1 MNINCAVYTSS
12 PLEKKNIVL
21 PAFIYKKVK
30 KASGSKSLTHQP
42 DVLKSFFDSF
52 LGEDVRTACLEAT
65 IFFPTLVIYFT
76 FSVGI
81 GNRQWRSQDWRQSW
95 ALWN

>member
-12 PLEKKNIVL
+12 PLEKNNIVL

-42 DVLKSFFDSF
+42 DEPSKVF
-52 LGEDVRTACLEAT
+52 LTV
-65 IFFPTLVIYFT
+65 
-76 FSVGI
+76 
-81 GNRQWRSQDWRQSW
+81 SW
-95 ALWN
+95 VKMSELPV